1 MAKEKELKVLPH
13 PIQAYSEA
21 LAEIERRLSELDNGD
36 ESMSVAH
43 HTGPPFMFFQE
54 RIFNVQQRI
63 IRLIANGVIEMPDM
77 IVPSIPR
84 PIQFLNAR
92 FQLLT
97 HGVDMAQE
105 EATADPFPDY
115 DLVITL
121 ININGNTLTYRIDKW
136 MLWDWKIIHFR
147 ARGQEDGGIP
157 WNDVRYIEDNVFEVS
172 LPSNPDQTNPYGQIH
187 IVQEGTNR
195 EDYIDFYDFNA
206 VSEVGTIITDRYD
219 VIFAVEQPVT
229 KESQQVVMKQLGNR
243 ANCKMVSASYMYD
256 VEGGANSDTLEVTD
270 MTDKEGVKYGFVLPS
285 NATIVYFMFEDAD
298 GSPKTGDGA
307 FPSVFAIQNGTFKI
321 RELNTP
327 KWLR

>member
-1 MAKEKELKVLPH
+1 MSYPQ
-13 PIQAYSEA
+13 PIQVYSEA
-21 LAEIERRLSELDNGD
+21 LAEIEHRLTTLDNGATIIP
-36 ESMSVAH
+36 AH
-43 HTGPPFMFFQE
+43 ENQLGPIAMLQD
-54 RIFNVQQRI
+54 RIHNAHQRI
-63 IRLIANGVIEMPDM
+63 LKLVADGVIALPDPAES
-77 IVPSIPR
+77 ISIPR
-84 PIQFLNAR
+84 PIQLLNAQ
-92 FQLLT
+92 FELLS
-97 HGVDMAQE
+97 HGIDVAEE
-105 EATADPFPDY
+105 EARDPYPD
-115 DLVITL
+115 DDSVITL
-121 ININGNTLTYRIDKW
+121 INVNGNTLTYRIDKW
-136 MLWDWKIIHFR
+136 IWDWKIRRFR

-157 WNDVRYIEDNVFEVS
+157 WNDVRYIEDNVFEVT
-172 LPSNPDQTNPYGQIH
+172 LPSNPDRANPFGQIDL
-187 IVQEGTNR
+187 IQEGTNR
-195 EDYIDFYDFNA
+195 EDLIEFHDFNA

>member
-1 MAKEKELKVLPH
+1 MAKEKELKELPH

-36 ESMSVAH
+36 ENITVAH

-54 RIFNVQQRI
+54 RLFNVQQRI
-63 IRLIANGVIEMPDM
+63 IRLIADGVIEMPDM

-105 EATADPFPDY
+105 EATADPFPDD

-136 MLWDWKIIHFR
+136 MLWDWKITQFR

-206 VSEVGTIITDRYD
+206 VSEVGTIITDNYD
-219 VIFAVEQPVT
+219 VIFTVEQPTT
-229 KESQQVVMKQLGNR
+229 KKSQEVVIKQLVNR
-243 ANCKMVSASYMYD
+243 TTCKIVSASYDYR
-256 VEGGANSDTLEVTD
+256 VEGGSNGGTLEITD
-270 MTDKEGVKYGFVLPS
+270 MTDKEGVKYGFVLPT
-285 NATIVYFMFEDAD
+285 NAQFVGFMFEDEN
-298 GSPKTGDGA
+298 GSPKSGDNA
-307 FPSVFAIQNGTFKI
+307 PPSVFAIQNGTFMMIKLI
-321 RELNTP
+321 TP
-327 KWLR
+327 KR